1 MCVVCAEMWHGGGGG
16 EGSRMKHQ
24 RKAQSS
30 LVCCHGSYFMAM
42 PKAAGQQGHGSQV
55 GDRAWDWRETTGF

>member
-1 MCVVCAEMWHGGGGG
+1 MCMVRAEMWHGGG

-24 RKAQSS
+24 GKAQSS

-42 PKAAGQQGHGSQV
+42 PKAVGQQGHGSQAS
-55 GDRAWDWRETTGF
+55 D